1 MTEISPVSNT
11 ATPLQNTVTSAP
23 NVGGE
28 FNTFIKLLTAQV
40 RNQDPLSPLD
50 STQFVEQLATFSTL
64 EQQVQSNVNLD
75 TIASTMGAL
84 HALIANEWLGETITV
99 ESSWVPYGGEEI
111 RFQMDTDEGVDRSEL
126 RVLDSAGNLVWQDV
140 LNDENATHT
149 WNGQTLN
156 GDVLEDDKLFQF
168 HIDQF
173 RAGEY
178 VGTIAP
184 RIVTEVTDVA
194 TENGKLRLGTSS
206 YLNPVIEDVRKF
218 KP

>member
-11 ATPLQNTVTSAP
+11 AIPLQNTVTSAE
-23 NVGGE
+23 NIGGE

-50 STQFVEQLATFSTL
+50 STH
-64 EQQVQSNVNLD
+64 
-75 TIASTMGAL
+75 TIANTMGAL

-126 RVLDSAGNLVWQDV
+126 RVLDSSGNLIWQDV
-140 LNDENATHT
+140 LDDENATHT

-156 GDVLEDDKLFQF
+156 GEMLEDDKLFQF

-173 RAGEY
+173 RGGEY

-206 YLNPVIEDVRKF
+206 YLNPVIDDVRKF